1 MAREPARFRP
11 KIYPPPEFPPRRV
24 PLFSRTPPA
33 IFPPI
38 LGLLGLVA
46 AMRLGIGKLGLAPGI
61 GDLATGLVLPLW
73 GFAMCIYIA
82 KMIRRI
88 SVIED
93 DLKVMPAR
101 AGLAA
106 ATMGGMVAAGLL
118 SDLAPRPATGILVAM
133 LVLHS
138 LLVLLTVR
146 TLAGLP
152 PEARG
157 VNPGWHMT
165 FAGFVVAA
173 PAAQSLGL
181 PDLAG
186 LLFLVSL
193 PAAVAIW
200 SVSLWQV
207 TRHIPAAPLRPML
220 AFHLFPAAFLVMAA
234 SLTGHELLAT
244 VFAWALLVLLLAA
257 GAALRWITVAG
268 FSPLWGAF
276 GFPLAA
282 AATALLLQGGA
293 LGWAGLALL
302 VPGLAVVPWIAL
314 RILRLWPGGR
324 LAARTNAAEA

>member
-106 ATMGGMVAAGLL
+106 GADGVMVEVHPDPLHALCDGSQSLSPAEFAA
-118 SDLAPRPATGILVAM
+118 
-133 LVLHS
+133 
-138 LLVLLTVR
+138 
-146 TLAGLP
+146 LAG
-152 PEARG
+152 
-157 VNPGWHMT
+157 T
-165 FAGFVVAA
+165 
-173 PAAQSLGL
+173 
-181 PDLAG
+181 
-186 LLFLVSL
+186 
-193 PAAVAIW
+193 
-200 SVSLWQV
+200 
-207 TRHIPAAPLRPML
+207 LRAL
-220 AFHLFPAAFLVMAA
+220 HDVMARDR
-234 SLTGHELLAT
+234 ET
-244 VFAWALLVLLLAA
+244 V
-257 GAALRWITVAG
+257 
-268 FSPLWGAF
+268 S
-276 GFPLAA
+276 
-282 AATALLLQGGA
+282 
-293 LGWAGLALL
+293 
-302 VPGLAVVPWIAL
+302 
-314 RILRLWPGGR
+314 
-324 LAARTNAAEA
+324 